1 MNIYGVNKFRELE
14 AWNDS
19 EHDVIT
25 LSEYCARSA
34 KSVEWIVRE
43 SLWRAVASRNLFI
56 AAKRVCQWLR
66 LWATHE
72 ISSCSL
78 QPLESSA
85 LNFWNSSANKNFFR
99 ASKFH
104 LTVWM
109 FSPNGS
115 QHTQFASLLNFQSVI
130 KWLWCFLSGKS
141 FHKLVLFR
149 PFASPR
155 SFHQLENYGKRAIK
169 LFCHENFS
177 SEYLWINNWV
187 FYINWLPD
195 VLGLRW
201 RLRVSSDLSR
211 EKSISASKWIS
222 WEWRGWESNL
232 MSNGGNA
239 ICAFDVKTSIEINL
253 ASNES

>member
-1 MNIYGVNKFRELE
+1 MACGC
-14 AWNDS
+14 
-19 EHDVIT
+19 HG
-25 LSEYCARSA
+25 
-34 KSVEWIVRE
+34 
-43 SLWRAVASRNLFI
+43 RNLFI

-187 FYINWLPD
+187 FYINWLPN

-201 RLRVSSDLSR
+201 RLRVSPDLSR

-232 MSNGGNA
+232 LCYLCRMVEMQ
-239 ICAFDVKTSIEINL
+239 FVHL
-253 ASNES
+253 M